1 MEFEQFRNM
10 LLESEADMTERENY
24 ELHEVSKKELVRD
37 CYNLLNRD
45 DLTEAEVRNY
55 SYLFH
60 ASHQGG
66 TLLKE
71 KGLRKL
77 MTHLGEVT
85 KALAF
90 IGIGTSSV
98 GFFCLWETPEKIYE
112 VKKDLDGNGIE
123 DVMLEKRN
131 GNKEPF
137 YGIRQEDKIIYIN
150 TDEMRKS
157 HISPESSIRFYE
169 EIEKELN
176 K

>member
-1 MEFEQFRNM
+1 
-10 LLESEADMTERENY
+10 
-24 ELHEVSKKELVRD
+24 
-37 CYNLLNRD
+37 
-45 DLTEAEVRNY
+45 
-55 SYLFH
+55 
-60 ASHQGG
+60 
-66 TLLKE
+66 
-71 KGLRKL
+71 

-131 GNKEPF
+131 GTKEPF